1 MSPTRFEDRAS
12 VIQVRALTKRFG
24 AFTAVDRVSFDVAK
38 GEIFGYLG
46 ANGAGKSTTI
56 KMLCG
61 LLRPTEG
68 SCRVAGF
75 DIAYDARSAQACIGY
90 MSQKFSLYLDLP
102 VLANL
107 EFFAGAYRIPSPAR
121 RIAELSER
129 VGIEGV
135 GRVRT
140 GDLPGGTRQKV
151 ALASAL
157 LHDPTVIFLDEPTAG
172 VDPASRRG
180 FWELIRELAASGK
193 TILVT
198 THYLDEAE
206 GCHRVGLMVDGKLVA
221 LDAPAG
227 LKESCVP
234 GVMRRLRGD
243 DLAALTSTLRSRPEV
258 VEVQP
263 FGRSLHVRSPS
274 LEEATRLEG
283 WLRSHYPR
291 IEVEAAEATLEDVF
305 LEVVRTHGRE
315 EATS

>member
-1 MSPTRFEDRAS
+1 MSAMGVEREAS
-12 VIQVRALTKRFG
+12 PIQVRALTKRFG
-24 AFTAVDRVSFDVAK
+24 GFTAVDRVSFDVSR

-68 SCRVAGF
+68 SCRVADF
-75 DIAYDARSAQACIGY
+75 DIAHDARSAQARIGY
-90 MSQKFSLYLDLP
+90 MSQRFSLYLDLP
-102 VLANL
+102 VAANL

-129 VGIEGV
+129 VGIEGLT
-135 GRVRT
+135 RVRT

-157 LHDPTVIFLDEPTAG
+157 LHDPSVIFLDEPTAG
-172 VDPASRRG
+172 VDPSSRRS
-180 FWELIRELAASGK
+180 FWALIRELAAAGK

-227 LKESCVP
+227 LKRSCVP
-234 GVMRRLRGD
+234 GVMRRLRGEN
-243 DLAALTSTLRSRPEV
+243 LGALTPGLSALPEV

-263 FGRSLHVRSPS
+263 FGRSLHVRSAS
-274 LEEATRLEG
+274 LADATRVEA
-283 WLRSHYPR
+283 WLRGHHPR
-291 IEVEAAEATLEDVF
+291 VEIEPAEPTLEDVF
-305 LEVVRTHGRE
+305 LEVVRSHGRDE
-315 EATS
+315 VRS